1 MKLWHSL
8 FVSLMLLLALAACSN
23 KEELLPTPI
32 PPAADGVVGATAVAQ
47 TIPTIPPTTGASGP
61 ATLPPPP
68 TLAPAPTATPLPAA
82 TPDPALEPVTLLTAE
97 DFGDNRNP
105 LTGELVDPADLQ
117 RRPIIVKIPNSPPSY
132 VRPQSGLND
141 ADIIYEHLAE
151 GSVTRLSAIFYDSL
165 PEKIGP
171 IRSAR
176 MIDLELPA
184 MYDAALVYSGAGI
197 GVSRLLFASDFS
209 SRILRSNA
217 QGYYRSGENKP
228 TEHTLYIDPVGI
240 YQELEDRGLNT
251 APNFNQVMAFG
262 TEAPEGGQPATNL
275 KIDYIWEEVE
285 WRYNA
290 EDGRYYRYG
299 DGQPVLDGNSGE
311 QAHTANVVI
320 ITPYHVQDPS
330 ICEQVDAAGNC
341 LALSVEIQ
349 LWGSGSGIV
358 LRDGQQFPVTWQR
371 VGRYDLLTFT
381 DKEGNPFPL
390 KVGNTWV
397 QIVPTWR
404 GYEGAVQITP

>member
-1 MKLWHSL
+1 MKSWSL
-8 FVSLMLLLALAACSN
+8 LLVSLVFLLALAACGN
-23 KEELLPTPI
+23 KEAPLPTPI
-32 PPAADGVVGATAVAQ
+32 PAPTTDGAVTAVSE
-47 TIPTIPPTTGASGP
+47 TVPTAAPTTGP

-68 TLAPAPTATPLPAA
+68 TLAPAATNTPMPEA
-82 TPDPALEPVTLLTAE
+82 TLDPALEPVTLLTAE

-105 LTGELVDPADLQ
+105 LTGELVADPADLQ
-117 RRPIIVKIPNSPPSY
+117 RRPLVVKIPNAPASY

-151 GSVTRLSAIFYDSL
+151 GSVTRLSAIFYSTM

-176 MIDLELPA
+176 LIDLELPA

-197 GVSRLLFASDFS
+197 GVSRRLAESDFN
-209 SRILRSNA
+209 SRILRSNV
-217 QGYYRSGENKP
+217 QGYYRSDEPNKP
-228 TEHTLYIDPVGI
+228 TEATLYVNPEGL

-251 APNFNQVMAFG
+251 APNFNQVMAFS

-299 DGQPVLDGNSGE
+299 DGEPILDGNTDE
-311 QAHTANVVI
+311 QASTANIVI

-330 ICEQVDAAGNC
+330 ICEQVDANGQCVAQ
-341 LALSVEIQ
+341 SVQIQ
-349 LWGSGSGIV
+349 LWGSGAGGIV
-358 LRDGQQFPVTWQR
+358 MRDGQQYPVTWHR
-371 VGRYDLLTFT
+371 EGRNDLLTFT
-381 DKEGNPFPL
+381 DAEGNPFPL

-404 GYEGAVQITP
+404 GYENAVQITP

>member
-1 MKLWHSL
+1 MKPWSLL
-8 FVSLMLLLALAACSN
+8 FVALMLLLALAACAN
-23 KEELLPTPI
+23 DEALLPTPI
-32 PPAADGVVGATAVAQ
+32 PAPTDVAAGTTAVAQ
-47 TIPTIPPTTGASGP
+47 TIPTTAPTTGP

-68 TLAPAPTATPLPAA
+68 TLAPAATATPLPPA
-82 TPDPALEPVTLLTAE
+82 TPDPALEPVTLLTAA

-105 LTGELVDPADLQ
+105 LTGELVDPANLQ
-117 RRPIIVKIPNSPPSY
+117 RRPILVKIPNSPPSY

-151 GSVTRLSAIFYDSL
+151 GSVTRLSAIFYGTL

-176 MIDLELPA
+176 LIDLELPA

-197 GVSRLLFASDFS
+197 GVSRRLFASDFS

-217 QGYYRSGENKP
+217 QGYYRSGEDKP
-228 TEHTLYIDPVGI
+228 TEHTLYIDPEGI

-251 APNFNQVMAFG
+251 APNFNQVMAFS

-299 DGQPVLDGNSGE
+299 DGQPILDGNTGE
-311 QAHTANVVI
+311 QASTANIVI
-320 ITPYHVQDPS
+320 ITPYHVQDPQ
-330 ICEQVDAAGNC
+330 ICEQVDANGNC

-349 LWGSGSGIV
+349 LWGSGSGGIV
-358 LRDGQQFPVTWQR
+358 MRDGQQFPVTWQR
-371 VGRYDLLTFT
+371 NGRYDLLTFT
-381 DKEGNPFPL
+381 DANGDPFPL

>member
-1 MKLWHSL
+1 MKSWSL
-8 FVSLMLLLALAACSN
+8 LLVSLVFLLALTACGN
-23 KEELLPTPI
+23 EQAPLPTPI
-32 PPAADGVVGATAVAQ
+32 PAPTTDAAVTAVSQ
-47 TIPTIPPTTGASGP
+47 TAPTAAPTTGP

-68 TLAPAPTATPLPAA
+68 TLAPAATNTPMPEA
-82 TPDPALEPVTLLTAE
+82 TLDPALEPVTLLTAA

-105 LTGELVDPADLQ
+105 LTGELVADPADLQ
-117 RRPIIVKIPNSPPSY
+117 RRPLVVKIPNAPASY

-151 GSVTRLSAIFYDSL
+151 GSVTRLSAIFYGNI

-176 MIDLELPA
+176 LIDLELPA

-197 GVSRLLFASDFS
+197 GVSRRLAESDFN
-209 SRILRSNA
+209 SRILRSNV
-217 QGYYRSGENKP
+217 QGYYRSDEPNKP
-228 TEHTLYIDPVGI
+228 TEATLYVNPEGL

-251 APNFNQVMAFG
+251 APNFNQVMAFS

-285 WRYNA
+285 WRYNE

-299 DGQPVLDGNSGE
+299 DGEPILDGNTDE
-311 QAHTANVVI
+311 QASTANVVI

-330 ICEQVDAAGNC
+330 ICEQVDANGQCVAQ
-341 LALSVEIQ
+341 SVQIQ
-349 LWGSGSGIV
+349 LWGSGAGGIV
-358 LRDGQQFPVTWQR
+358 MRDGQQYPVTWHR
-371 VGRYDLLTFT
+371 EGRNDLLTFT
-381 DKEGNPFPL
+381 DTEGNPFPL

-404 GYEGAVQITP
+404 GYENAVQITP